1 MNADELWETT
11 MKHETR
17 TLKQVS
23 VEDAVAADLVFD
35 MLMGSEVAPRKS
47 FYSVQCQDGRVRYIE

>member
-1 MNADELWETT
+1 MNPEELWETT

-23 VEDAVAADLVFD
+23 IDDAVSADQVFD
-35 MLMGSEVAPRKS
+35 TLMGSEVAPRKS
-47 FYSVQCQDGRVRYIE
+47 FIQSNAKMAELDI